1 MRANKSFDVV
11 ILGGGLAGIYTA
23 LNISRDKSIAIFTKD
38 KLDKGSSNIA
48 QGGIAAEIE
57 FDIEKIKEHYEDTLS
72 AGANLNTPE
81 ATRILVSEAPKNIE
95 NLLSLG
101 VKLDRDE
108 SGKLVKTLEGAHRSK
123 RILHAGG
130 DATGACVMRDLRLEV
145 QNRQNITIL
154 EDEMVVELLTQNQR
168 VIGAISVNKENQI
181 SYIASNTIVI
191 ATGGLGG
198 VYKSS
203 TNEPFALGDGIA
215 LAQRAHIDIS
225 NMEFIQFHP
234 TGLYEE
240 HKTGQRFLISEAVR
254 GEGAILRNIDYERFM
269 QKYDAKRM
277 ELAPRDVVSQ
287 AIYREM
293 FDTWSDHVYLDI
305 THKSKEFLMKRFPTI
320 YEKCLSIGIDM
331 SKDYI
336 PVTPLEHFLCGGITC
351 DINGRTS
358 MEGVYAVG
366 ECANSGVHGANRLA
380 SNSLLEC
387 LVFGARIA
395 KCINDGEQKMI
406 SFDLPE
412 CSILEYRNYNFK
424 RIRNEIQEVM
434 DKYAS
439 IVRTVDGL
447 ELAYKIINRHYLNL
461 VKMKMSSFSYYEA
474 LNMASCS
481 LLIVKSALARR
492 ESIGCHYIID
502 YHMNMNIVD
511 KIIRDALNED
521 MPKGDITTDNLIPLG
536 HKSHARLIAKEDG
549 ILSGCDVVKRVFELV
564 GGNVKI
570 EFKAHDTD
578 ILHTGDIIAQIEGE
592 TRSILKGERVALNLL
607 QRMCG
612 ISTITSK
619 YVSMCHR
626 NCKILDTR
634 KTTPNLR
641 YLEKLAV
648 THGGGVNH
656 RYGLS
661 DMVMIKDN
669 HIQASGGIT
678 PAVER
683 IKPLVDCKIEV
694 EVETIEQFKEALT
707 TACDVI
713 MLDNMNCEMMKECV
727 RLNQG
732 KKQLE
737 ASGNMTLQRIEEV
750 SSLGVDFIS
759 VGALTH
765 SVKAM
770 DISLKFDK

>member
-130 DATGACVMRDLRLEV
+130 DATGACVMRDLRSEV

-269 QKYDAKRM
+269 QKDRKS
-277 ELAPRDVVSQ
+277 VV
-287 AIYREM
+287 
-293 FDTWSDHVYLDI
+293 
-305 THKSKEFLMKRFPTI
+305 
-320 YEKCLSIGIDM
+320 
-331 SKDYI
+331 
-336 PVTPLEHFLCGGITC
+336 
-351 DINGRTS
+351 
-358 MEGVYAVG
+358 
-366 ECANSGVHGANRLA
+366 
-380 SNSLLEC
+380 
-387 LVFGARIA
+387 
-395 KCINDGEQKMI
+395 
-406 SFDLPE
+406 
-412 CSILEYRNYNFK
+412 
-424 RIRNEIQEVM
+424 
-434 DKYAS
+434 
-439 IVRTVDGL
+439 
-447 ELAYKIINRHYLNL
+447 
-461 VKMKMSSFSYYEA
+461 
-474 LNMASCS
+474 
-481 LLIVKSALARR
+481 
-492 ESIGCHYIID
+492 
-502 YHMNMNIVD
+502 
-511 KIIRDALNED
+511 
-521 MPKGDITTDNLIPLG
+521 
-536 HKSHARLIAKEDG
+536 
-549 ILSGCDVVKRVFELV
+549 
-564 GGNVKI
+564 
-570 EFKAHDTD
+570 
-578 ILHTGDIIAQIEGE
+578 
-592 TRSILKGERVALNLL
+592 
-607 QRMCG
+607 
-612 ISTITSK
+612 
-619 YVSMCHR
+619 
-626 NCKILDTR
+626 
-634 KTTPNLR
+634 
-641 YLEKLAV
+641 
-648 THGGGVNH
+648 
-656 RYGLS
+656 
-661 DMVMIKDN
+661 
-669 HIQASGGIT
+669 
-678 PAVER
+678 
-683 IKPLVDCKIEV
+683 
-694 EVETIEQFKEALT
+694 
-707 TACDVI
+707 
-713 MLDNMNCEMMKECV
+713 
-727 RLNQG
+727 
-732 KKQLE
+732 
-737 ASGNMTLQRIEEV
+737 
-750 SSLGVDFIS
+750 
-759 VGALTH
+759 
-765 SVKAM
+765 
-770 DISLKFDK
+770 